1 MSETKEQKF
10 ESTLDGKKVQLKI
23 LAENLDIERKCDT
36 EYHLAYTQLMQKG
49 ILPKSTLEKH
59 MAQKGIWTD
68 EDQTALD
75 GIQQQLAQLQMK
87 LEDAKTYDDGLVI
100 ASEMGELRAE
110 CLRLVE
116 VKAAV
121 VANSCESLADQVRR
135 DAYLAFATVYSDT
148 NKPVFADYDD
158 FLGRATEQVVEDA
171 RQVLLGTATQAFSD
185 SLNGLPEVSYV
196 RNAEAT
202 MEADAEAAAAE
213 ADQKAKTAKK
223 TTARKR
229 TTRKAPAKKA

>member
-36 EYHLAYTQLMQKG
+36 EYHLAYTQLMAKG
-49 ILPKSTLEKH
+49 ILPKSTLERR
-59 MAQKGIWTD
+59 MAEKGIWTD
-68 EDQTALD
+68 EDQDQLD
-75 GIQQQLAQLQMK
+75 EIQQKLAQLQLK
-87 LEDAKTYDDGLVI
+87 LDDAKTFEDGLEI
-100 ASEMGELRAE
+100 ASAMGELRSE

-171 RQVLLGTATQAFSD
+171 RQALLSTATQAFSD

-202 MEADAEAAAAE
+202 MEAEAEAAAAAE
-213 ADQKAKTAKK
+213 DQKKRTAKK
-223 TTARKR
+223 TAKKR
-229 TTRKAPAKKA
+229 TTRKAPVKKA